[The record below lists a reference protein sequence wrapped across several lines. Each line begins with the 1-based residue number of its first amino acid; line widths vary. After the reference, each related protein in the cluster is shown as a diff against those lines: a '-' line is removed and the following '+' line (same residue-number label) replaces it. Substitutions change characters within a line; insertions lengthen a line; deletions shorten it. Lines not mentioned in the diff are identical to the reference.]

1 MNTLKERSHALT
13 GSACLKK
20 AIELFYVAHPLAND
34 AVLGPFFTLADAE
47 CACRLLGD
55 PQAWVTSVLIEQI
68 SGTAAWQA
76 QNNGLVIRALA
87 ASAGGVQ

>member
-1 MNTLKERSHALT
+1 MNIYQERSNALT
-13 GSACLKK
+13 GSACQKK
-20 AIELFYVAHPLAND
+20 ACELFYITHPLANN

-47 CACRLLGD
+47 CACRLMHD
-55 PQAWVTSVLIEQI
+55 PQASVTSVLIDKI

-87 ASAGGVQ
+87 ASVRGVQ